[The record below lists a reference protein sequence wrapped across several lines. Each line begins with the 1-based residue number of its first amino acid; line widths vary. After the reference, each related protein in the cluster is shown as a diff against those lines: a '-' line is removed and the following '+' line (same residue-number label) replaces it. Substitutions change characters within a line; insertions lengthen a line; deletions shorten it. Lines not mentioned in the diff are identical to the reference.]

1 MSRVR
6 LVPVIFIII
15 ITLSVLFGS
24 FVAYRHFKLV
34 GPLQS
39 KLESIAGV
47 KVAQIDTGNPS
58 QIVVQLGP
66 VNKLQ
71 NQDLQT
77 TYDTITNK
85 ISGIFGSTTKLQIQ
99 DNRNAELSSTYENLY
114 PILAQGIHNGNYIQM
129 IPAYEQKANQAGIHA
144 HVTMDLQNIYVQLWK
159 GSYYLYKVI
168 PYNIT
173 QGGGTP

>member
-15 ITLSVLFGS
+15 ITLSVLFGA

-39 KLESIAGV
+39 QLDSIAGV
-47 KVAQIDTGNPS
+47 KAAQIDTGNPS
-58 QIVVQLGP
+58 QVVIKLGP
-66 VNKLQ
+66 VDKLQ

-77 TYDTITNK
+77 TYDAIQNK
-85 ISGIFGSTTKLQIQ
+85 ISGIFGSANNLKIQ
-99 DNRNAELSSTYENLY
+99 DNRDAALQTTYENLQ
-114 PILAQGIHNGNYIQM
+114 PILAEGIRQGDYIQM
-129 IPAYEQKANQAGIHA
+129 IPDYEKAASQDGVHA
-144 HVTMDLQNIYVQLWK
+144 RVTMDLHNIYVQLWK
-159 GSYYLYKVI
+159 GNHYLYDVVQ
-168 PYNIT
+168 YNLA